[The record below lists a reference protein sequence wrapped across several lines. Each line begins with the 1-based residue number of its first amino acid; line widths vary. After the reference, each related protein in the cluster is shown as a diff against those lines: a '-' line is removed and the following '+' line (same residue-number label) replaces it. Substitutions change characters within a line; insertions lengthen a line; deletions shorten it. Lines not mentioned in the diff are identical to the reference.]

1 MRSKAGIICMVLG
14 AALVFGAL
22 LLSRSNQREDTA
34 AREAVMDVMPQLVQ
48 QIRENTASEETV
60 SEAYTIPELQIPVE
74 LLTEEDKEMT
84 EV

>member
-1 MRSKAGIICMVLG
+1 MVLG

-48 QIRENTASEETV
+48 
-60 SEAYTIPELQIPVE
+60 
-74 LLTEEDKEMT
+74 
-84 EV
+84 

>member
-1 MRSKAGIICMVLG
+1 MVLG

-60 SEAYTIPELQIPVE
+60 SEAYTIPEPE
-74 LLTEEDKEMT
+74 L
-84 EV
+84 